1 MSEQDYNPYAS
12 SEITPANSEEW
23 GAKRRVSQAL
33 KDMIELL
40 ATTTPSTEDLHLIA
54 ASLEDTAK
62 TLSAQPRY
70 FGRHDLVEKGGH
82 GSFDEIMHETSPLAG
97 FSNPIAPPINMWFE
111 DGRAYGHVQ
120 MGWAYEG
127 PPGKVHGGFVAAVFD
142 QFMGAAQM
150 LGEHPGMTGTLTTRY
165 HIPTPLNTELKLEGW
180 LVRTEGRKTVI
191 HAEMRAG
198 DKLTA
203 SCEGLF
209 IRPSGGMPGHS
220 NEK

>member
-12 SEITPANSEEW
+12 AEVAPANSEEW
-23 GAKRRVSQAL
+23 DAKRRVSQAL

-40 ATTTPSTEDLHLIA
+40 ATTTPRTEDLHKIA
-54 ASLEDTAK
+54 ADLENTAK
-62 TLSAQPRY
+62 TFSAQPRY
-70 FGRHDLVEKGGH
+70 FGRRDLVERGGH
-82 GSFDEIMHETSPLAG
+82 GSFDEVMHETSPLG
-97 FSNPIAPPINMWFE
+97 GPSNPLAPPINMWF
-111 DGRAYGHVQ
+111 DGDRAYGSVH

-150 LGEHPGMTGTLTTRY
+150 LGEQPGMTGTLTTRY
-165 HIPTPLNTELKLEGW
+165 HKTTPLNTDLRLEAW
-180 LVRTEGRKTVI
+180 LEKTEGRKTIV

-198 DKLTA
+198 EVLTA

-209 IRPSGGMPGHS
+209 IRPAGGMPDALDG
-220 NEK
+220 